1 MIRYIIFLFPLYALL
16 QSQSNT
22 GYDLLSDLEN
32 SNKNAVY
39 TYWIGTVNGNIQG
52 YEYGIWFA
60 LDYMM
65 KNKIISDEEKDRL
78 IKEFELILP
87 NDLNEEDIFK
97 VVWKFISK
105 NTNYRHMELS
115 ELAHIAMKNKFKKE
129 ID

>member
-16 QSQSNT
+16 QSQSNR

-129 ID
+129 TD

>member
-52 YEYGIWFA
+52 YEYGIWYT

-105 NTNYRHMELS
+105 NSNYRHMELS

-129 ID
+129 TD

>member
-129 ID
+129 TD

>member
-105 NTNYRHMELS
+105 NTNYRNMELS

-129 ID
+129 TD